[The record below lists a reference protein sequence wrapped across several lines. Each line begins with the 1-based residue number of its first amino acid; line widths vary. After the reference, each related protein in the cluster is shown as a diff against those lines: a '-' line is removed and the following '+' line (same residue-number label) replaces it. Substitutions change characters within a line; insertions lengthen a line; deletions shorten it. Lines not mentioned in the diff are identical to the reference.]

1 VLVVLPAANRD
12 PLANPEPSRFDP
24 ARTSRQSFTFG
35 TGPHACPGEAIATA
49 IAEAGVAA
57 LLASGVEPARLAANV
72 TYRHSGNTRVP
83 IFNDGGPI
91 G

>member
-1 VLVVLPAANRD
+1 MRAGRAAQ
-12 PLANPEPSRFDP
+12 P
-24 ARTSRQSFTFG
+24 

-57 LLASGVEPARLAANV
+57 LLASGVEPARLATAV
-72 TYRHSGNTRVP
+72 TYRQSGNTRVP
-83 IFNDGGPI
+83 IFNDGGPT